1 MRKGTIKAAVLAA
14 VFIGAVLIFGRFMN
28 DTNEDLTTE
37 MKEAT
42 LPVITMY
49 QGDQELNELH
59 GYVTEMDAAYMRDTI
74 TPVGEDRK
82 LPIVIQT
89 NQTAVD
95 TISYEIR
102 SLDATRLIANADV
115 TSYEERSGKI
125 TADLQIQNL
134 LEEGEEYLMIIRLG
148 SGDRSICYYTRIAE
162 PVDCYVSECV
172 AFVKD
177 FNDKTFNDETSGTLA
192 TYMERTTGDN
202 TTLQFVSLNSS
213 LKQVSWADFKGERL
227 TEPVPSIK
235 EITPTYN
242 VIVLDYVVSSV
253 NESGQIEYYNIEEY
267 YRVRYTTSRIY
278 LLNFRLA
285 RRSQKGFARLQIIR
299 FLLRDFHP
307 QRSEKLPNLLP
318 AFRPGQRLRQRFG
331 GDFRRIK
338 RPHIVQAARAHRQN
352 HVRSGHRLPI
362 CLRVRHGQQIQ
373 LHKPRLPAR
382 ADVRPRRQHMHVVFL
397 DAHHL
402 DRRAVRNF
410 RKNPPA
416 SARPIPQIDDSPS
429 AGVRHKH
436 RQNTLRPIRRT
447 LRKQNDFVFAAVP
460 RQHIPLQLIRH
471 TNMHKDLTRTILHT
485 FEHFDGRSAEIHHP
499 NI

>member
-278 LLNFRLA
+278 LLNFERTMN
-285 RRSQKGFARLQIIR
+285 QI
-299 FLLRDFHP
+299 
-307 QRSEKLPNLLP
+307 
-318 AFRPGQRLRQRFG
+318 FRGENDSVYDQY
-331 GDFRRIK
+331 
-338 RPHIVQAARAHRQN
+338 
-352 HVRSGHRLPI
+352 
-362 CLRVRHGQQIQ
+362 IQ
-373 LHKPRLPAR
+373 LGIREANVEYKA
-382 ADVRPRRQHMHVVFL
+382 
-397 DAHHL
+397 
-402 DRRAVRNF
+402 NE
-410 RKNPPA
+410 
-416 SARPIPQIDDSPS
+416 
-429 AGVRHKH
+429 AGTSVAFV
-436 RQNTLRPIRRT
+436 QEGELWSYNTVENTLAKVFSFRGYEGIDSRENYGEHDIKIVGVDEGRT
-447 LRKQNDFVFAAVP
+447 VDYIVY
-460 RQHIPLQLIRH
+460 
-471 TNMHKDLTRTILHT
+471 
-485 FEHFDGRSAEIHHP
+485 G
-499 NI
+499 

>member
-148 SGDRSICYYTRIAE
+148 SGERSICYYTRIAE

-253 NESGQIEYYNIEEY
+253 NESGQIEYYNIEEKSQLMKKWY
-267 YRVRYTTSRIY
+267 DEEYEFEIEVTGFLRGDHTERYCRNGEEVGDKYTCTY
-278 LLNFRLA
+278 GCPVNA
-285 RRSQKGFARLQIIR
+285 
-299 FLLRDFHP
+299 D
-307 QRSEKLPNLLP
+307 
-318 AFRPGQRLRQRFG
+318 GQGICSKVMIMLFP
-331 GDFRRIK
+331 IME
-338 RPHIVQAARAHRQN
+338 A
-352 HVRSGHRLPI
+352 VRSGGDLENIGGSGKYCKEIVCPDGCVMFRLTAQK
-362 CLRVRHGQQIQ
+362 LGNE
-373 LHKPRLPAR
+373 
-382 ADVRPRRQHMHVVFL
+382 
-397 DAHHL
+397 
-402 DRRAVRNF
+402 NF
-410 RKNPPA
+410 FK
-416 SARPIPQIDDSPS
+416 
-429 AGVRHKH
+429 GK
-436 RQNTLRPIRRT
+436 
-447 LRKQNDFVFAAVP
+447 F
-460 RQHIPLQLIRH
+460 
-471 TNMHKDLTRTILHT
+471 
-485 FEHFDGRSAEIHHP
+485 FD
-499 NI
+499 